1 MFPPL
6 GQKSLLDDT
15 KEVLAKSSQ
24 QWVTAKEHGKLVKN
38 ANTMLDT
45 QKQAILVLKN
55 TLNSTGI
62 KDNEI
67 NVKLRELQSNSKN
80 CKSMLSIIRCYA
92 SFQYDYRKILV

>member
-1 MFPPL
+1 MFPPS

-24 QWVTAKEHGKLVKN
+24 QWETAKEHGKLVKN
-38 ANTMLDT
+38 ANTMLDA
-45 QKQAILVLKN
+45 QKQAILMLKN

-67 NVKLRELQSNSKN
+67 NVKLRELQSNSKK
-80 CKSMLSIIRCYA
+80 CKSMLSIIRCY
-92 SFQYDYRKILV
+92 